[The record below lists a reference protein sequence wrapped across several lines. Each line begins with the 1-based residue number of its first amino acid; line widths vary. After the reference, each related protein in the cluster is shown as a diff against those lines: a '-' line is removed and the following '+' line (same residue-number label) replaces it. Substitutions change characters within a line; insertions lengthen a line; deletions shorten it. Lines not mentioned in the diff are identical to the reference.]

1 MSLEESKDSST
12 PWLVCVGMPLQAVII
27 IFLAMQMRYP
37 TYTDTFMKS
46 PLTGPVAFVFLLGVT
61 FIYMSL
67 LPELRTLVF
76 IITWIATHVIWRKNV
91 YPLQEITIED
101 KHWFR
106 ITRWHIGTNVSFGVI
121 LGSCVWYEF
130 TFSWFMFVVF
140 FFLTTA
146 LATNNSIY
154 LETNVWPCAKHMV
167 YHGIIISNILWCNRS
182 VENMLF
188 WNYRNSKNDYVLEHG
203 PFMTTPSICINCLI
217 ALITTS
223 KCGEYNAQ
231 FILNYFIMP
240 IVVSLPVWSWDFSKG
255 FRKGVDWK
263 FNITI
268 SLIFFVLVWCF
279 INPNVTCDKS
289 LYDKTYEFDDYNF
302 DVLFNQDK
310 EQTRDVHLKVTV
322 GPTFRD
328 VTMVAHG
335 TGNVELFNQQFNTDK
350 RVILAYKLLRTE
362 MDRGCGLQV
371 EWRVNFSWIPRLP
384 VLKTG
389 EEWSFSWLNVL
400 GQPTSLIL
408 FFNLNR
414 AEEVKN
420 LKKEI
425 ETLKLE
431 NKRHEETLEGLK
443 PCETNLTTCNSEIER
458 LQPLEENVTKMVQ
471 RINDNMQHDSNLV
484 NVDNLAEKYCG
495 LVKEIKTFPEKIA
508 QKNSKIQNITHEK
521 ENAQKI
527 VSDIEK
533 VLSGLEGTPTMT
545 LANQVKLLIENN
557 ATCAIQLPFES
568 EKLESC
574 EEDNV
579 QCENDLGVLKNLTQI
594 NNTVQMLAHI
604 KGVFA
609 QREREKMELK
619 KCTQR
624 GRTEGFF
631 PTTVPGNN
639 PTTSSQEA
647 GKQAHILRKYA
658 EEPEQEEQK
667 PAEQAQILKDQ
678 AEQTEQE
685 KKADT
690 FADAFA
696 GMP

>member
-1 MSLEESKDSST
+1 MGST

-91 YPLQEITIED
+91 FPLQEITIED

-231 FILNYFIMP
+231 FILNYFTMP

-425 ETLKLE
+425 ETL
-431 NKRHEETLEGLK
+431 
-443 PCETNLTTCNSEIER
+443 
-458 LQPLEENVTKMVQ
+458 
-471 RINDNMQHDSNLV
+471 
-484 NVDNLAEKYCG
+484 
-495 LVKEIKTFPEKIA
+495 PEKIA